1 MTSSSTPPNFLT
13 VSEVAALLR
22 LSQYAVRDM
31 AKRGE
36 IPAHKI
42 GHVWRIPRSEFDRY
56 LERSFN
62 QKTVKE

>member
-1 MTSSSTPPNFLT
+1 MSPPHDFLT
-13 VSEVAALLR
+13 VAEVATLLR

-36 IPAHKI
+36 IPANKI

-62 QKTVKE
+62 QKTAKE